1 MRTETVDYLQAM
13 KHLPEGGTLHLQDVS
28 WKEYEEL
35 VERRDEVSHARV
47 SYDQGR
53 LEIMSPSAQREVYAR
68 LFEHLIAIL
77 TEELNLEFVSC
88 GSVTL
93 RRQKKSKGTEPD
105 DCFYIRN
112 FAQILDKDRINLE
125 TDPPPDLGIE
135 IDVTHPTLDKLAIYA
150 GLGVPEVWRYNG
162 ARVEFHR
169 LAEEGYAV
177 IPASDLFPFLMP
189 AALVEYLRL
198 GSTQGINT
206 MRRAFQA
213 WVQAHK
219 PSQD

>member
-1 MRTETVDYLQAM
+1 MSAETLTYLDAI

-28 WKEYEEL
+28 WEEYEEL
-35 VERRDEVSHARV
+35 VERRDEVSHVRL
-47 SYDQGR
+47 SYDEGR
-53 LEIMSPSAQREVYAR
+53 LEIMSPSAEHERYAR

-77 TEELNLEFVSC
+77 TEELNLEFDSC

-112 FAQILDKDRINLE
+112 LAQILGRKQINLE
-125 TDPPPDLGIE
+125 TDPPPDLAIE
-135 IDVTHPTLDKLAIYA
+135 IDITHPALDKLPIYA

-162 ARVEFHR
+162 ARVEFYR
-169 LAEEGYAV
+169 LVEEGYAV

-206 MRRAFQA
+206 MRRAFRA

>member
-1 MRTETVDYLQAM
+1 MRTETVDYLEAI

-35 VERRDEVSHARV
+35 VERRDEVSHVRL
-47 SYDQGR
+47 SYDQGL
-53 LEIMSPSAQREVYAR
+53 LEIMSPSAKHEKYAR
-68 LFEHLIAIL
+68 LFEHLIAVL

-93 RRQKKSKGTEPD
+93 RLQKKSKGTEPD

-112 FAQILDKDRINLE
+112 VAQILDKEWINLE
-125 TDPPPDLGIE
+125 TDPPPDLAIE
-135 IDVTHPTLDKLAIYA
+135 IDVTHPTLNKLAIYA

-162 ARVEFHR
+162 ARVEFYR
-169 LAEEGYAV
+169 LVEEGYAV
-177 IPASDLFPFLMP
+177 IPASHLFPFLMP

>member
-1 MRTETVDYLQAM
+1 
-13 KHLPEGGTLHLQDVS
+13 
-28 WKEYEEL
+28 
-35 VERRDEVSHARV
+35 VSHVRL
-47 SYDQGR
+47 SYDQGL
-53 LEIMSPSAQREVYAR
+53 LEIMSPSAKHEKYAR
-68 LFEHLIAIL
+68 LFEHLIAVL

-93 RRQKKSKGTEPD
+93 RLQKKSKGTEPD

-112 FAQILDKDRINLE
+112 VAQILDKEWINLE
-125 TDPPPDLGIE
+125 TDPPPDLAIE
-135 IDVTHPTLDKLAIYA
+135 IDVTHPTLNKLAIYA

-162 ARVEFHR
+162 ARVEFYR
-169 LAEEGYAV
+169 LVEEGYAV
-177 IPASDLFPFLMP
+177 IPASHLFPFLMP

>member
-1 MRTETVDYLQAM
+1 
-13 KHLPEGGTLHLQDVS
+13 
-28 WKEYEEL
+28 
-35 VERRDEVSHARV
+35 
-47 SYDQGR
+47 
-53 LEIMSPSAQREVYAR
+53 
-68 LFEHLIAIL
+68 
-77 TEELNLEFVSC
+77 
-88 GSVTL
+88 
-93 RRQKKSKGTEPD
+93 
-105 DCFYIRN
+105 
-112 FAQILDKDRINLE
+112 
-125 TDPPPDLGIE
+125 
-135 IDVTHPTLDKLAIYA
+135 
-150 GLGVPEVWRYNG
+150 VPEVWRYNG

-206 MRRAFQA
+206 MRRAFRA